1 MKKNSLKNGPDELG
15 YYGNGKS
22 AMGGMAVGETL
33 MPALHDLNLGFENA
47 IKDKE
52 FLEEYAYYCKHYIG
66 RPSPYYYA
74 ENLSNHLGGP
84 KIFFKQEH
92 LNHTGSHKV
101 NNSLFQVLLAKR
113 MGKTHLICESGAGQ
127 HYSAT
132 AAVAAKFN
140 MPLIGVMGD
149 IDVRRVNQNI
159 IKAKHYGAK
168 LKTVPGTLKEAI
180 TDAIKTWTTNPEYA
194 YICGSVVSSNPFP
207 KIVAFAQSIIGKEI
221 REQSMTQEGKLP
233 DMICGC
239 VGGGSNF
246 AGSIFEFL
254 DEPNIIKVGVE
265 AAETAALTNGTPGI
279 MQGMKTYMLQT
290 DDGAKS
296 LGGMSL
302 GAGITYFSVGP
313 LHSYLKDQKAQFLNT
328 LQVTYSSATDK
339 EMLEAYKLV
348 AKTEGICSALEPMA
362 AAAEVIFRQSKNKS
376 KDFHI
381 CISLCGRG
389 EKDLDTIQ
397 ENIGKDFE

>member
-1 MKKNSLKNGPDELG
+1 MKKNSLRNGPDELG

-313 LHSYLKDQKAQFLNT
+313 LHSYLKDQGA
-328 LQVTYSSATDK
+328 VTYSSATDK

>member
-1 MKKNSLKNGPDELG
+1 MTKNSLKTGPDELG
-15 YYGNGKS
+15 YYGEGDA

-33 MPALHDLNLGFENA
+33 MPALHELSKGFEEA
-47 IKDKE
+47 IKDKK
-52 FLEEYAYYCKHYIG
+52 FLDEYAYYCKHYIG
-66 RPSPYYYA
+66 RPSPLYYA
-74 ENLSNHLGGP
+74 ENLTKKLGGA
-84 KIFFKQEH
+84 KILFKQEH
-92 LNHTGSHKV
+92 LNHTGSHKI

-127 HYSAT
+127 HFSAT

-149 IDVRRVNQNI
+149 IDIKRVNQNI

-168 LKTVPGTLKEAI
+168 LEAVPGTLKEAI
-180 TDAIKTWTTNPEYA
+180 TSAIKIWSSNPEYA
-194 YICGSVVSSNPFP
+194 YICGSAVSSAPFP
-207 KIVAFAQSIIGKEI
+207 KLVAFAQSIIGKEI
-221 REQSMTQEGKLP
+221 REQSMEQEGKIP
-233 DMICGC
+233 DMIVGC

-246 AGSIFEFL
+246 AGAIYEFL
-254 DEPNIIKVGVE
+254 DEPNVKKIGVE
-265 AAETAALTNGTPGI
+265 AAETAALSNGTPGI

-313 LHSYLKDQKAQFLNT
+313 MHSYLKDQRA
-328 LQVTYSSATDK
+328 VSYSSATDQ
-339 EMLEAYKLV
+339 EMLDAYKMI
-348 AKTEGICSALEPMA
+348 AQTEGICSALEPMA
-362 AAAEVIFRQSKNKS
+362 GAAEIIFRQA
-376 KDFHI
+376 KDKPKDYII
-381 CISLCGRG
+381 CLSLCGRG

-397 ENIGKDFE
+397 EHIGKDFE

>member
-1 MKKNSLKNGPDELG
+1 MTKNSLKTGPDELG
-15 YYGNGKS
+15 YYGEGDA

-33 MPALHDLNLGFENA
+33 MPALHELSKGFEEA
-47 IKDKE
+47 IKDKK
-52 FLEEYAYYCKHYIG
+52 FLDEYAYYCKHYIG
-66 RPSPYYYA
+66 RPSPLYYA
-74 ENLSNHLGGP
+74 ENLTKKLGGA
-84 KIFFKQEH
+84 KILFKQEH
-92 LNHTGSHKV
+92 LNHTGSHKI

-127 HYSAT
+127 HFSAT

-149 IDVRRVNQNI
+149 IDIKRVNQNI

-168 LKTVPGTLKEAI
+168 LEAVPGTLKEAI
-180 TDAIKTWTTNPEYA
+180 TSAIKIWSSNPEYA
-194 YICGSVVSSNPFP
+194 YICGSAVSSAPFP
-207 KIVAFAQSIIGKEI
+207 KLVAFAQSIIGKEI
-221 REQSMTQEGKLP
+221 REQSMEQEGKIP
-233 DMICGC
+233 DMIVGC

-246 AGSIFEFL
+246 AGAIYEFL
-254 DEPNIIKVGVE
+254 DEPNVKKIGVE
-265 AAETAALTNGTPGI
+265 ADKTAALSNGTPGI

-313 LHSYLKDQKAQFLNT
+313 MHSYLKDQKA
-328 LQVTYSSATDK
+328 VSYSSATDQ
-339 EMLEAYKLV
+339 EMLDAYKMI
-348 AKTEGICSALEPMA
+348 AQTEGICSALEPMA
-362 AAAEVIFRQSKNKS
+362 GAAEIIFRQA
-376 KDFHI
+376 KDKPKDYII
-381 CISLCGRG
+381 CLSLCGRG

-397 ENIGKDFE
+397 EHIGKDFE

>member
-1 MKKNSLKNGPDELG
+1 MTKNSLKTGPDELG
-15 YYGNGKS
+15 YYGEGDA

-33 MPALHDLNLGFENA
+33 MPALHGLSKGFEEA

-52 FLEEYAYYCKHYIG
+52 FLDEYAYYCKHYIG
-66 RPSPYYYA
+66 RPSPLYYA
-74 ENLSNHLGGP
+74 ENLTKKLGGA
-84 KIFFKQEH
+84 KILFKQEH
-92 LNHTGSHKV
+92 LNHTGSHKI

-127 HYSAT
+127 HFSAT

-149 IDVRRVNQNI
+149 IDIKRVNQNI

-168 LKTVPGTLKEAI
+168 LEAVPGTLKEAI
-180 TDAIKTWTTNPEYA
+180 TSAIKIWSSNPEYA
-194 YICGSVVSSNPFP
+194 YICGSAVSSAPFP
-207 KIVAFAQSIIGKEI
+207 KLVAFAQSIIGKEI
-221 REQSMTQEGKLP
+221 REQSMEQEGKIP
-233 DMICGC
+233 DMIVGC

-246 AGSIFEFL
+246 AGAIYEFL
-254 DEPNIIKVGVE
+254 DEPNVKKIGVE
-265 AAETAALTNGTPGI
+265 AAETAALSNGTPGI

-313 LHSYLKDQKAQFLNT
+313 MHSYLKDQKA
-328 LQVTYSSATDK
+328 VSYSSATDK
-339 EMLEAYKLV
+339 EMLDAYKMI
-348 AKTEGICSALEPMA
+348 AQTEGICSALEPMA
-362 AAAEVIFRQSKNKS
+362 GAAEIIFRQA
-376 KDFHI
+376 KDKPKDYII
-381 CISLCGRG
+381 CLSLCGRG

-397 ENIGKDFE
+397 EHIGKDFE

>member
-1 MKKNSLKNGPDELG
+1 MTKNSLKTGPDELG
-15 YYGNGKS
+15 YYGEGDD

-33 MPALHDLNLGFENA
+33 MPALHELGKGFEEA

-66 RPSPYYYA
+66 RPSPLYYA
-74 ENLSNHLGGP
+74 ENLTKKLGGA
-84 KIFFKQEH
+84 KILFKQEH
-92 LNHTGSHKV
+92 LNHTGSHKI

-140 MPLIGVMGD
+140 IPLIGVMGD
-149 IDVRRVNQNI
+149 VDVKRVNQNI

-168 LKTVPGTLKEAI
+168 LETVPGTLKEAI
-180 TDAIKTWTTNPEYA
+180 TSAIKIWSSNPEYA
-194 YICGSVVSSNPFP
+194 YICGSAVSSAPFP

-221 REQSMTQEGKLP
+221 REQSMEQEGKIP
-233 DMICGC
+233 DMIVGC

-246 AGSIFEFL
+246 AGAIYEFL
-254 DEPNIIKVGVE
+254 DEPNVKKIGVE
-265 AAETAALTNGTPGI
+265 AAETAALSNGTPGI

-313 LHSYLKDQKAQFLNT
+313 MHSYLKDQKA
-328 LQVTYSSATDK
+328 VSYSSATDK
-339 EMLEAYKLV
+339 EMLYAYKII
-348 AKTEGICSALEPMA
+348 AQTEGICSALEPMA
-362 AAAEVIFRQSKNKS
+362 GAAEIIFRQA
-376 KDFHI
+376 KDKPRDYII
-381 CISLCGRG
+381 CLSLCGRG

-397 ENIGKDFE
+397 EHMGKDFE

>member
-1 MKKNSLKNGPDELG
+1 MTKNSLKTGPDEQG
-15 YYGNGKS
+15 YYGSGEN

-33 MPALHDLNLGFENA
+33 MPALHELNNGFENA
-47 IKDKE
+47 IKDKDFLDE
-52 FLEEYAYYCKHYIG
+52 FAYYCKHYIG
-66 RPSPYYYA
+66 RPSPLYYA
-74 ENLSNHLGGP
+74 ENLSKKLGGA
-84 KIFFKQEH
+84 KILFKQEH
-92 LNHTGSHKV
+92 LNHTGSHKIT
-101 NNSLFQVLLAKR
+101 NSLFQVLLAKR

-149 IDVRRVNQNI
+149 IDVARVNQNI

-180 TDAIKTWTTNPEYA
+180 TDAIKTWTSNPEYA
-194 YICGSVVSSNPFP
+194 YICGSVVSSSPFP
-207 KIVAFAQSIIGKEI
+207 KIVAFAQSIIGREI
-221 REQSMTQEGKLP
+221 REQSISQEGKIP
-233 DMICGC
+233 DMIVGC

-246 AGSIFEFL
+246 AGAIYEFL
-254 DEPNIIKVGVE
+254 DEPGVTKIGVE
-265 AAETAALTNGTPGI
+265 AQETAALTNGTPGI

-313 LHSYLKDQKAQFLNT
+313 LHSYLKDQGAVK
-328 LQVTYSSATDK
+328 YSSANDK
-339 EMLEAYKLV
+339 EMLEAYKII
-348 AKTEGICSALEPMA
+348 AQTEGICSALEPMA
-362 AAAEVIFRQSKNKS
+362 AAAEIIFRQAKS
-376 KDFHI
+376 KPKEYII
-381 CISLCGRG
+381 CLSLCGRG
-389 EKDLDTIQ
+389 EKDLDVIQ
-397 ENIGKDFE
+397 EHIGKDFE

>member
-1 MKKNSLKNGPDELG
+1 MTKNSLKTDPDELG
-15 YYGNGKS
+15 YYGEGDA

-33 MPALHDLNLGFENA
+33 MPALHELSIGFEEA

-52 FLEEYAYYCKHYIG
+52 FLDEYAYYCKHYIG
-66 RPSPYYYA
+66 RPSPLYYA
-74 ENLSNHLGGP
+74 ENLTKKLGGA
-84 KIFFKQEH
+84 KILFKQEH
-92 LNHTGSHKV
+92 LNHTGSHKI

-127 HYSAT
+127 HFSAT

-149 IDVRRVNQNI
+149 IDIKRVNQNI

-168 LKTVPGTLKEAI
+168 LEAVPGTLKEAI
-180 TDAIKTWTTNPEYA
+180 TSAIKIWSSNPEYA
-194 YICGSVVSSNPFP
+194 YICGSAVSSAPFP
-207 KIVAFAQSIIGKEI
+207 KLVAFAQSIIGKEI
-221 REQSMTQEGKLP
+221 REQSMDQEGKIP
-233 DMICGC
+233 DMIVGC

-246 AGSIFEFL
+246 AGAIYEFL
-254 DEPNIIKVGVE
+254 DEPNVKKIGVE
-265 AAETAALTNGTPGI
+265 AAETAALSNGTPGI

-313 LHSYLKDQKAQFLNT
+313 MHSYLKDQKA
-328 LQVTYSSATDK
+328 VSYSSATDQ
-339 EMLEAYKLV
+339 EMLDAYKMI
-348 AKTEGICSALEPMA
+348 AQTEGICSALEPMA
-362 AAAEVIFRQSKNKS
+362 GAAEIIFRQA
-376 KDFHI
+376 KDKPKDYII
-381 CISLCGRG
+381 CLSLCGRG

-397 ENIGKDFE
+397 EHIGKDFE

>member
-1 MKKNSLKNGPDELG
+1 MTKNSLKTGPDELG
-15 YYGNGKS
+15 YYGEGDA

-33 MPALHDLNLGFENA
+33 MPALHELSKGFEDA
-47 IKDKE
+47 IKDKA
-52 FLEEYAYYCKHYIG
+52 FLDEYAYYCKHYIG
-66 RPSPYYYA
+66 RPSPLYYA
-74 ENLSNHLGGP
+74 ENLTKKLGGA
-84 KIFFKQEH
+84 KILFKQEH
-92 LNHTGSHKV
+92 LNHTGSHKI

-127 HYSAT
+127 HFSAT

-149 IDVRRVNQNI
+149 IDIKRVNQNI

-168 LKTVPGTLKEAI
+168 LEAVPGTLKEAI
-180 TDAIKTWTTNPEYA
+180 TSAIKIWSSNPEYA
-194 YICGSVVSSNPFP
+194 YICGSAVSSAPFP
-207 KIVAFAQSIIGKEI
+207 KLVAFAQSIIGKEI
-221 REQSMTQEGKLP
+221 REQSMEQEGKIP
-233 DMICGC
+233 DMIVGC

-246 AGSIFEFL
+246 AGAIYEFL
-254 DEPNIIKVGVE
+254 DEPNVKKIGVE

-290 DDGAKS
+290 EDGAKS

-313 LHSYLKDQKAQFLNT
+313 MHSYLKDQKA
-328 LQVTYSSATDK
+328 VSYSSATDQ
-339 EMLEAYKLV
+339 EMLDAYKMI
-348 AKTEGICSALEPMA
+348 AQTEGICSALEPMA
-362 AAAEVIFRQSKNKS
+362 GAAEIIFRQA
-376 KDFHI
+376 KDKPKDYII
-381 CISLCGRG
+381 CLSLCGRG

-397 ENIGKDFE
+397 EHIGKDFE

>member
-1 MKKNSLKNGPDELG
+1 MTKNSLKTGPDELG
-15 YYGNGKS
+15 YYGEGDA

-33 MPALHDLNLGFENA
+33 MPALHELSKGFEDA

-52 FLEEYAYYCKHYIG
+52 FLDEYAYYCKHYIG
-66 RPSPYYYA
+66 RPSPLYYA
-74 ENLSNHLGGP
+74 ENLTKKLGGA
-84 KIFFKQEH
+84 KILFKQEH
-92 LNHTGSHKV
+92 LNHTGSHKI

-127 HYSAT
+127 HFSAT

-149 IDVRRVNQNI
+149 IDIKRVNQNI

-168 LKTVPGTLKEAI
+168 LEAVPGTLKEAI
-180 TDAIKTWTTNPEYA
+180 TSAIKIWSSNPEYA
-194 YICGSVVSSNPFP
+194 YICGSAVSSAPFP
-207 KIVAFAQSIIGKEI
+207 KLVAFAQSIIGKEI
-221 REQSMTQEGKLP
+221 REQSMEQEGKIP
-233 DMICGC
+233 DMIVGC

-246 AGSIFEFL
+246 AGAIYEFL
-254 DEPNIIKVGVE
+254 DEPNVKKIGVE

-313 LHSYLKDQKAQFLNT
+313 MHSYLKDQKA
-328 LQVTYSSATDK
+328 VSYSSATDQ
-339 EMLEAYKLV
+339 EMLDAYKMI
-348 AKTEGICSALEPMA
+348 AQTEGICSALEPMA
-362 AAAEVIFRQSKNKS
+362 GAAEIIFRQA
-376 KDFHI
+376 KDKPKDYII
-381 CISLCGRG
+381 CLSLCGRG

-397 ENIGKDFE
+397 EHIGKDFE

>member
-1 MKKNSLKNGPDELG
+1 MTKNSLKTGPDELG
-15 YYGNGKS
+15 YYGEGDA

-33 MPALHDLNLGFENA
+33 MPALHELSKGFEEA
-47 IKDKE
+47 TKDKE
-52 FLEEYAYYCKHYIG
+52 FLDEYAYYCKHYIG
-66 RPSPYYYA
+66 RPSPLYYA
-74 ENLSNHLGGP
+74 ENLTKKLGGA
-84 KIFFKQEH
+84 KILFKQEH
-92 LNHTGSHKV
+92 LNHTGSHKI

-127 HYSAT
+127 HFSAT

-149 IDVRRVNQNI
+149 IDIKRVNQNI

-168 LKTVPGTLKEAI
+168 LEAVPGTLKEAI
-180 TDAIKTWTTNPEYA
+180 TSAIKIWSSNPEYA
-194 YICGSVVSSNPFP
+194 YICGSAVSSAPFP
-207 KIVAFAQSIIGKEI
+207 KLVAFAQSIIGKEI
-221 REQSMTQEGKLP
+221 REQSMEQEGKIP
-233 DMICGC
+233 DMIVGC

-246 AGSIFEFL
+246 AGAIYEFL
-254 DEPNIIKVGVE
+254 DEPNVKKIGVE

-290 DDGAKS
+290 EDGAKS

-313 LHSYLKDQKAQFLNT
+313 MHSYLKDQKA
-328 LQVTYSSATDK
+328 VSYSSATDQ
-339 EMLEAYKLV
+339 EMLDAYKMI
-348 AKTEGICSALEPMA
+348 AQTEGICSALEPMA
-362 AAAEVIFRQSKNKS
+362 GAAEIIFRQA
-376 KDFHI
+376 KDKPKDYII
-381 CISLCGRG
+381 CLSLCGRG

-397 ENIGKDFE
+397 EHIGKDFE